1 VAAAGADLGQLFAE
15 ALRRARPAAGVDDLG
30 YSAFADCLVE
40 GVDADAVRACFATAD
55 MPDGDSQPIL
65 YEAGSPIMMAV
76 NSFAPWLAD
85 LGALEISGIGG
96 FRDLRFEAPLPAIG
110 DEPAATL
117 AALLISPDRLIA
129 VESAGAA
136 YLSVLRE
143 DCIAGAESGNGDGWR
158 RERLAL
164 AEGERSYARLD
175 AARLLNR
182 HAGLELLLDAARGG
196 RAKPVPAT
204 LLYLYWEPVNAAR
217 FDEFAEH
224 RAEIEDFGQA
234 VAGGQIGFAA
244 MSYLDLW
251 TSWAGESA
259 PPWLA
264 MHLARLH
271 QHYSFRI

>member
-1 VAAAGADLGQLFAE
+1 MAAAGADLGQLFAE
-15 ALRRARPAAGVDDLG
+15 ALRRARPAAGIDDLG

-40 GVDADAVRACFATAD
+40 GVEPDAVRAVFATAD
-55 MPDGDSQPIL
+55 RLAGESQPIL

-85 LGALEISGIGG
+85 LAALEISGIGG
-96 FRDLRFEAPLPAIG
+96 FRDLRFETPLPAIG

-143 DCIAGAESGNGDGWR
+143 DCIAGAEPGNGDGWR

-164 AEGERSYARLD
+164 AEHGYTRLD

-182 HAGLELLLDAARGG
+182 HAGLEALLDAARGG
-196 RAKPVPAT
+196 RAKPAPAT

-224 RAEIEDFGQA
+224 RAEIERFGQA
-234 VAGGQIGFAA
+234 VAGAQIAFAA

-251 TSWAGESA
+251 SNWAGESA